1 MPINQC
7 RALIGGFVVEGKR
20 WRWTQWTALFFAVAI
35 YIPSLF
41 IRETYKKAILSRRA
55 RREALGTPPT
65 IHRSSQTSIQIARYF
80 ITVTLTRPIH
90 MLFTEPIVGLLSLY
104 VAFTFAVVFA
114 FYAAIPWIFN
124 QVYGFST
131 ASQGFVFLGL
141 AIGYLASVATIIY
154 TAQVQKNR
162 RRNGSSSENGGNGTI
177 APEESLLLAMM
188 GGPALPVALFLFGW
202 SARPTIHWIVP
213 MIAITIYGWGT
224 LLVFVSSSL
233 FFYLDFDFL
242 SSH

>member
-1 MPINQC
+1 MPIYQY
-7 RALIGGFVVEGKR
+7 RALIGGFVVEGKG
-20 WRWTQWTALFFAVAI
+20 WRWTQRAALLFAVVI
-35 YIPSLF
+35 YVPSLF

-55 RREALGTPPT
+55 RREALSPPPT
-65 IHRSSQTSIQIARYF
+65 IYRPLQTSIQTARYF

-90 MLFTEPIVGLLSLY
+90 MLFTEPVVGLLSLY

-141 AIGYLASVATIIY
+141 AIGYLASVATIIF
-154 TAQVQKNR
+154 TAHVQKRR
-162 RRNGSSSENGGNGTI
+162 RRNGSSSENGGNATI

-188 GGPALPVALFLFGW
+188 GGPTLPVALFLFGW
-202 SARPTIHWIVP
+202 SAKPTTHWVVP

-224 LLVFVSSSL
+224 LLVFVSSSVL
-233 FFYLDFDFL
+233 FYLD
-242 SSH
+242 

>member
-1 MPINQC
+1 
-7 RALIGGFVVEGKR
+7 
-20 WRWTQWTALFFAVAI
+20 
-35 YIPSLF
+35 
-41 IRETYKKAILSRRA
+41 
-55 RREALGTPPT
+55 
-65 IHRSSQTSIQIARYF
+65 
-80 ITVTLTRPIH
+80 
-90 MLFTEPIVGLLSLY
+90 MLFTEPIVGLLSLD

-114 FYAAIPWIFN
+114 FYAAIPWIFT

-141 AIGYLASVATIIY
+141 AIGYLASVATIIS
-154 TAQVQKNR
+154 TAHVQKKR
-162 RRNGSSSENGGNGTI
+162 RRNGSSSENGGNATI

-202 SARPTIHWIVP
+202 SAKTTIHWIVP

-224 LLVFVSSSL
+224 LLVFVSSPR
-233 FFYLDFDFL
+233 FFQLDVDFL